1 MNDATKTAPSIRELA
16 LAETDAVSGG
26 LGISVREQ
34 ESIALQQR
42 LTEALKSRQEDELA
56 KKIEDRFHL

>member
-1 MNDATKTAPSIRELA
+1 MNDATKTAPAIRELA

-26 LGISVREQ
+26 LGLSVRDQ
-34 ESIALQQR
+34 ERIALQQR
-42 LTEALKSRQEDELA
+42 LSEALKSHQEDELA